1 MSGSGGSAY
10 DSSPPQQPCER
21 LNFKTVLSSPDP
33 AVIAGLAPKDK
44 LDIVLDTS
52 GGRKKVL
59 ALRDAKIA
67 GSITSDM
74 LPQLIQCLEK
84 GFPFIAEVLSAKAGR
99 VEVHVMAGA

>member
-33 AVIAGLAPKDK
+33 GVIAGLAPKER

-59 ALRDAKIA
+59 ALRAGQIA

-84 GFPFIAEVLSAKAGR
+84 GFNFIAEVISASGAR
-99 VEVHVMAGA
+99 VEVHVLPSK